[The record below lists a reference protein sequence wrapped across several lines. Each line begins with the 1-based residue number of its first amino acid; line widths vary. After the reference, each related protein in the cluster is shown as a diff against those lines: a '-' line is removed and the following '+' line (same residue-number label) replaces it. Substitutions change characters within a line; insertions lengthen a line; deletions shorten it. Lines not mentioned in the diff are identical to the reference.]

1 MATGG
6 IQEWQRYDQRAKIG
20 RYAIVLVSVAILAVS
35 WSFLD
40 MDFGYLVNS
49 PTQIADL
56 FSRMYPPD
64 WAYTPTLVEPMIQT
78 INIAIVG
85 TLFSV
90 IIAFPV
96 AFLVAENTTPN
107 KVTYVLGKFI
117 VSFSRSVNGIIWGLI
132 TVIMFG
138 PGALAGMVAVGLRAI
153 GFVAKLLGE
162 EIEEIDEGA
171 VEGVRATGAGTLP
184 TLLYGIFPQI
194 KPALVGISI
203 YRWDINVRISTVI
216 GFVGAGGI
224 GVHLFEAI
232 ETFAWRSVLMILI
245 AILGVVIVSEV
256 LSAYLRAKVR

>member
-1 MATGG
+1 MATGSL
-6 IQEWQRYDQRAKIG
+6 QEWQRYDRRTRIG
-20 RYAIVLVSVAILAVS
+20 RYLMILASLIILAISWVS
-35 WSFLD
+35 LEL
-40 MDFGYLVNS
+40 DFGYLLSAPANL
-49 PTQIADL
+49 ADL
-56 FSRMYPPD
+56 FVRMYPPD
-64 WAYTPTLVEPMIQT
+64 WGYTTTIVDPMIQT

-85 TLFSV
+85 TIVAV

-96 AFLVAENTTPN
+96 AFLSAKNTTPN
-107 KVTYVLGKFI
+107 KATYVLGKFI
-117 VSFSRSVNGIIWGLI
+117 ISFSRSVNGIIWGLI

-162 EIEEIDEGA
+162 EIEEIATGS
-171 VEGVRATGAGTLP
+171 VEGVRATGAGTFLVF
-184 TLLYGIFPQI
+184 LYGIFPQI

-232 ETFAWRSVLMILI
+232 ETFAWRTVLLILI
-245 AILGVVIVSEV
+245 AILGVVIVSEA